1 MRRRAARRGIS
12 APSCLRS
19 VWGTR
24 ATRRGGLGACAPAPL
39 RYAVGIGAALIA
51 SFLRIALNPVWGT
64 SFPYIFFFPATL
76 FTALY
81 GGAGPAWAG
90 IAVCAVM
97 TFVWV
102 LPPTGVPIVSDRVD
116 VLGLMV
122 YVAADGVVAW
132 IGAGHR
138 ALIAETERQHI
149 ALAEREESL
158 SRAEAA
164 SRRLAAIVES
174 PEDAIIAKTVNG
186 IITAWNSGA
195 TRLFGHDERE
205 AVGQS
210 IELIVPS
217 DRRDEEAE
225 LRRRVVRGEA
235 VTNLGT
241 VRVTKHGE
249 WVDVAISVS
258 PIRDATVRSSG
269 RQRSHAISV
278 HVARSKPNAPRSWP
292 KLKPR
297 ARRPRTPTVPRTTFS
312 RS

>member
-1 MRRRAARRGIS
+1 M
-12 APSCLRS
+12 
-19 VWGTR
+19 
-24 ATRRGGLGACAPAPL
+24 
-39 RYAVGIGAALIA
+39 GIGAALIA